1 MLNKLFSILDVSN
14 GCHNNRTSTIMWQ
27 TLLIDVLI
35 IHSIMVD
42 VTIVMILFTTFL
54 G

>member
-27 TLLIDVLI
+27 TLLIDALI
-35 IHSIMVD
+35 IHSTVD
-42 VTIVMILFTTFL
+42 VTIVMILFTIFL

>member
-1 MLNKLFSILDVSN
+1 MLDKVFFILDVSN
-14 GCHNNRTSTIMWQ
+14 GCHNNRTSRTMWQ
-27 TLLIDVLI
+27 SLLIDALI

-42 VTIVMILFTTFL
+42 VTIVMILFTKFL